1 MQEVENLARPQLGE
15 AWPQSSLI
23 WGARAGK
30 GEAINHVSPVD
41 RAPVGTVQMLDE
53 DEMNSLIAGC
63 APTLSVMPDEAL
75 NFSVRLY
82 AALKAREPELLEALK
97 VETGFVHADCEE
109 LLSGI
114 LAYAQRFPDAI
125 KFPTRD
131 PHHYHV
137 GEELRRIRQVAVPWG
152 NIAVILPQSAT
163 LIIGVTCLLNA
174 LAAGNR
180 VILRAPVQRPRSA
193 ALLADAIAEAQP
205 PQNAVSVV
213 LTRAKEFTAHLNAS
227 SAPILVHYMGSSR
240 YAPSLLAE
248 TFKHSKP
255 VIIDGE
261 GNVWVWVG
269 ADADPEA
276 VAETLTRGA
285 LRYNGQTCTS
295 INGVLIHP
303 DLYDAVR
310 DRLVARWN
318 ALSAGDSLQ
327 HDEVQVGPLM
337 DEGQAEWCQ
346 TRALESGGTVLAGG
360 RREKNL
366 LFPTLVEGPEWD
378 SDLVTQGV
386 FGGVLWLRAAT
397 QDEFVAQWA
406 NNRYPLCAGIIS
418 PAVDA
423 AWWLTRL
430 ANVARLSI
438 NGDPSIEDIFEPWG
452 GYPATGTNPVTT
464 WIEKYCRTVA
474 IDEPVTV

>member
-1 MQEVENLARPQLGE
+1 MQEVEVLRPKIGE
-15 AWPQSSLI
+15 TWSQSSLV
-23 WGARAGK
+23 WGARVGS
-30 GEAINHVSPVD
+30 GEPIDHVSPVD
-41 RAPVGTVQMLDE
+41 GTPVGRTSMLDQS
-53 DEMNSLIAGC
+53 EMDALLDGC
-63 APTLSVMPDEAL
+63 APPPLITPDEAL
-75 NFSVRLY
+75 NFSTRFY
-82 AALKAREPELLEALK
+82 GALKAREAELLEALR
-97 VETGFVHADCEE
+97 VETGFIRTDCEE
-109 LLSGI
+109 LLGGI
-114 LAYAQRFPDAI
+114 LTYAQRFPDAI

-131 PHHYHV
+131 AHHYHV
-137 GEELRRIRQVAVPWG
+137 GEELRRIRQVSVPWG
-152 NIAVILPQSAT
+152 TIAVILPQSAT

-205 PQNAVSVV
+205 PQNSVSVV
-213 LTRAKEFTAHLNAS
+213 LTRAKEFTAQLNAS

-276 VAETLTRGA
+276 VAKTLTRGA

-295 INGVLIHP
+295 INGVMIHP

-346 TRALESGGTVLAGG
+346 TRALGSGGTIHAGG
-360 RREKNL
+360 QREKNL
-366 LFPTLVEGPEWD
+366 LFPTLVEGPEWG

-406 NNRYPLCAGIIS
+406 NNRYPLCAGVIS
-418 PAVDA
+418 PSVDA

-430 ANVARLSI
+430 ANVARLSL

-474 IDEPVTV
+474 IDEPVAV